1 MVRQT
6 HPFCRFAGRLRQGSS
21 TLPAV
26 AAVGGFA
33 VIVGILLLT
42 VSRDTSSYP
51 AKSSQKIER
60 TIAGAE
66 RSEEIVRHNDVD
78 TATVKVLSEAADTP
92 QAGSQVTGIDTDVTG
107 RAIDAE
113 SAAALMEKVAAQ
125 LAAGEFGPA
134 IDTAAA
140 SHDPKKRATLFRMVA
155 DAQMQIGDFESARR
169 VIRRIPL
176 ADDRA
181 DAHRE
186 RTQRETLSGG
196 GVNFEELIDI
206 IQSTTGSPEQWQE
219 GEGVSFEDEAAG
231 VIKTWGAS
239 QDKAGVLVDPNGM
252 LSFLSREDRTRRL
265 SAMGIRARVAD
276 LNEDMARASTMRLV
290 SLTRLEKE
298 VAGRLAR
305 GERPLATMK
314 HLAGL
319 SQVRYLF
326 IYPEEGEIVVGGPA
340 EGWHFNELG
349 VPVGVASGRPT
360 LQLDDLVTVLRT
372 FSDGGNSVF
381 SCSIV
386 PRSSGLKAT
395 REYADRSAA
404 SGPLPA
410 GSGVRNFV
418 NELQK
423 RLGEQDVVLEGIPEH
438 SRVARAIV
446 EADYRMKLI
455 GIGKLSGGP
464 DIPSYFD
471 LLPAKLPQATSDP
484 TALRWWL
491 TMKYDSVMHSADRD
505 AFEIQGSSV
514 RCLSEN
520 ELINAQGQRLHTG
533 KAEATNRQFAANFTA
548 HYDQLASREPVFADV
563 KNIFDLALVA
573 ALVHHNDLDN
583 RVGWNRGVFARDG
596 AYQPT
601 LFEPARTVMSV
612 VNHRVYSGKEIV
624 IQVAGGVTA
633 NLMSVVTDKTVVRQV
648 NRVASLLKRAKPQQ
662 LPEGRWWWDATE

>member
-1 MVRQT
+1 MVRQK
-6 HPFCRFAGRLRQGSS
+6 HPYCRFAGCQRQGSS

-33 VIVGILLLT
+33 VIVGILLMT
-42 VSRDTSSYP
+42 VSRDTSQYP
-51 AKSSQKIER
+51 AKNSQSTEQAV
-60 TIAGAE
+60 AGAA
-66 RSEEIVRHNDVD
+66 RSEETARHNAVD
-78 TATVKVLSEAADTP
+78 TPAVPGASDEADTP
-92 QAGSQVTGIDTDVTG
+92 QAGLQHAGIDTDVSH

-113 SAAALMEKVAAQ
+113 SAEALMEKVAAQ

-140 SHDPKKRATLFRMVA
+140 SHDPKKRATLFRMIA
-155 DAQMQIGDFESARR
+155 DAQMQIGDFEAARG

-176 ADDRA
+176 ADARA
-181 DAHRE
+181 DANRE
-186 RTQRETLSGG
+186 RTQRESLSGG

-206 IQSTTGSPEQWQE
+206 IQSNTGRPANWSE
-219 GEGVSFEDEAAG
+219 GEDVDFAEEGAG
-231 VIKTWGAS
+231 TIKTWGAS

-265 SAMGIRARVAD
+265 SALGVRARVAD
-276 LNEDMARASTMRLV
+276 LNQDMARASSMRLV

-298 VAGRLAR
+298 VAQRLDQ
-305 GERPLATMK
+305 GERVLATMK

-326 IYPEEGEIVVGGPA
+326 IYPDEGEIVIGGPA

-349 VPVGVASGRPT
+349 EPVGVASGRPT

-404 SGPLPA
+404 RGPLPA
-410 GSGVRNFV
+410 GGGVKNFV

-491 TMKYDSVMHSADRD
+491 TMKYDSVMHSANRD
-505 AFEIQGSSV
+505 AFQIQGSSV

-520 ELINAQGQRLHTG
+520 ELINAQGQRQHTG

-573 ALVHHNDLDN
+573 ALINHNEMDD
-583 RVGWNRGVFARDG
+583 RVGWNRGVFAING

-612 VNHRVYSGKEIV
+612 VNHRVYSGREIV

-633 NLMSVVTDKTVVRQV
+633 NLMSVVTDKTIVRQV
-648 NRVASLLKRAKPQQ
+648 DRVGNLLKRARPQQ
-662 LPEGRWWWDATE
+662 LPDGRWWWDATE